1 MKKKFII
8 PIAASAALLFTSA
21 SAINA
26 NAATIETKHVKNITI
41 YQQGNLKKEQLNRLL
56 NKYLQ
61 KSQINFQLNQKQ
73 PTKNNQ
79 TVTTDKP
86 VSTKPAPAQQ
96 QTPKKPETSEQK
108 PTMSNTQASAFEQ
121 KVVDL
126 TNEERSKNGLPAL
139 KIDENLSKVARA
151 KSEDMKTMGYFSHT
165 SPNYGSPFDMMKRF
179 GITYRSAGENIAMGQ
194 RSPEEV
200 VQAWMNSEG
209 HRANILNS
217 SFTHIGVGYV
227 ANGNYWTQMFISK

>member
-1 MKKKFII
+1 MKKKFIV
-8 PIAASAALLFTSA
+8 PIAASAALLFS
-21 SAINA
+21 S
-26 NAATIETKHVKNITI
+26 AATISADAAPIETKQVKNIVI
-41 YQQGNLKKEQLNRLL
+41 YQQENLNNEQINRLL
-56 NKYLQ
+56 NKFLQ
-61 KSQINFQLNQKQ
+61 KSQSHFKHNQKQ
-73 PTKNNQ
+73 QTNNDK

-96 QTPKKPETSEQK
+96 APKEPATSQQPSK
-108 PTMSNTQASAFEQ
+108 SSTQASAFEQ

-126 TNEERSKNGLPAL
+126 TNEERAKNGLPAL
-139 KIDENLSKVARA
+139 KTDATLSEVARI
-151 KSEDMKTMGYFSHT
+151 KSEDMKAKGYFSHT
-165 SPNYGSPFDMMKRF
+165 SPSYGSPFDMMKQF
-179 GITYRSAGENIAMGQ
+179 GVSYRSAGENIAMGQ

-227 ANGNYWTQMFISK
+227 ENGNYWTQMFISK